1 MGETVPTGDNGRG
14 PNGRFGAGNR
24 FATGNP
30 RHRQTA
36 ELRAALFAAV
46 SSKDIEAVVATLVEK
61 ARSGDVVAI
70 RELLDRVLGKPSQTD
85 LLQRVEALEEKAWR
99 D

>member
-1 MGETVPTGDNGRG
+1 
-14 PNGRFGAGNR
+14 
-24 FATGNP
+24 
-30 RHRQTA
+30 
-36 ELRAALFAAV
+36 
-46 SSKDIEAVVATLVEK
+46 
-61 ARSGDVVAI
+61 VVAI